1 MEEVKTEQNQS
12 DMVALANEMTLR
24 SFRWNQMNLQK
35 IFQNMSSLD
44 YTAMWILSRHIE
56 EEEKSRKI
64 YLKDISEKMELPM
77 PRVSAMVRELQDRGL
92 VYWKHDGKGENGTY
106 IQITEH
112 GMEKALEQQDKLKD
126 FYKKVVEKFGKERFV
141 ELLGEMA
148 ELEDIMNCEINK
160 IDAAPSDR

>member
-160 IDAAPSDR
+160 IDEAPSDR